1 MSRRLQR
8 GRGTA
13 SNVYSNIRTNKMMFK
28 ADIGGRIAPGVG
40 MIRNRSY
47 QGGPNSLFVRM
58 KPIYMIFR

>member
-13 SNVYSNIRTNKMMFK
+13 SNIYSNIRTNKMMFK
-28 ADIGGRIAPGVG
+28 ADIGGRIAPGIG

-47 QGGPNSLFVRM
+47 QGGPKNLFVRM
-58 KPIYMIFR
+58 KSIDLIFR